1 MRASPSSPL
10 QQHCSTAGG
19 SVQICRDAPA
29 ATLGPARR
37 GLVRGAAGTLS
48 PISLLT
54 EETMN
59 DDR

>member
-1 MRASPSSPL
+1 MNKDWCCYESESQQPSAAL
-10 QQHCSTAGG
+10 QH
-19 SVQICRDAPA
+19 CRDAPA
-29 ATLGPARR
+29 ATLGPAGR

>member
-10 QQHCSTAGG
+10 QHCRR

>member
-1 MRASPSSPL
+1 MRASPSSQQPSAAAL
-10 QQHCSTAGG
+10 QH
-19 SVQICRDAPA
+19 CRDAPA
-29 ATLGPARR
+29 ATLGRARR

>member
-1 MRASPSSPL
+1 MRASPSSQQPSAAL
-10 QQHCSTAGG
+10 QH
-19 SVQICRDAPA
+19 CRDAPA
-29 ATLGPARR
+29 ATLGPAGR

>member
-10 QQHCSTAGG
+10 QQHCS
-19 SVQICRDAPA
+19 VQICRDAPA
-29 ATLGPARR
+29 ATLGRAGR